1 MSDSFVARLMA
12 LGYTMEDIA
21 TAAVETQQIRQE
33 RQETLA
39 SQKWDKFKFVFESA
53 NRKLKKTV
61 NALKPKPAQAS
72 VNARQ
77 A

>member
-1 MSDSFVARLMA
+1 MS

-21 TAAVETQQIRQE
+21 SAALETQRVRQE
-33 RQETLA
+33 RQE
-39 SQKWDKFKFVFESA
+39 SIGNQKWDKFKFVFESA

-61 NALKPKPAQAS
+61 SSMKPKPTQAS
-72 VNARQ
+72 ISARQ